1 MQSKSKTVQ
10 DYLAEIPAERLEAFN
25 KLRKT
30 ILTNIPKGFAEQ
42 MSYGMIGYVVPLTTY
57 PQGYRCDPTLPL
69 PFVNLG
75 SQKNFIA
82 LHHMGL
88 YANPGLLKWFQAEYP
103 KHSKTKLDMG
113 KGCVRFKKMEQVPLK
128 LIGELMKKVTVKDW
142 VNMAESAFNK
152 PKK

>member
-1 MQSKSKTVQ
+1 MQSKSKTVKE
-10 DYLAEIPAERLEAFN
+10 YLTEIPTDRTEAFN

-42 MSYGMIGYVVPLTTY
+42 MSYGMIGYVVPLKTF
-57 PQGYRCDPTLPL
+57 PKGYRCNPTLPL
-69 PFVNLG
+69 PLANLG

-88 YANPGLLKWFQAEYP
+88 YANPELLKWFQAEYP

-113 KGCVRFKKMEQVPLK
+113 KGCVRFKKAEQIPFT
-128 LIGELMKKVTVKDW
+128 LIADLMKKITVKDW
-142 VNMAESAFNK
+142 INIAEST
-152 PKK
+152 